1 MLHAHNVQRGSLSTV
16 QNVVVKGQRVR
27 LVQSEAASGISF
39 GSQSLLVCTACAG
52 SAPLPS
58 EVQGG
63 RFVGQKVVPNLE
75 GGRRLSDA
83 EFLAFLEVSNV
94 PILGDSLL
102 IFSPALQH
110 DAV

>member
-1 MLHAHNVQRGSLSTV
+1 MAYAVQGCSWHLLGR
-16 QNVVVKGQRVR
+16 
-27 LVQSEAASGISF
+27 
-39 GSQSLLVCTACAG
+39 QSLCVCTACVG

-83 EFLAFLEVSNV
+83 EFLAFLEVSNGRTHV
-94 PILGDSLL
+94 PGGHL
-102 IFSPALQH
+102 AELQPCT
-110 DAV
+110 

>member
-1 MLHAHNVQRGSLSTV
+1 M
-16 QNVVVKGQRVR
+16 
-27 LVQSEAASGISF
+27 
-39 GSQSLLVCTACAG
+39 CTDCTG

-83 EFLAFLEVSNV
+83 EFVAFLEVSNV
-94 PILGDSLL
+94 PTHVPEDSVLD
-102 IFSPALQH
+102 FTA
-110 DAV
+110 